1 MSVFWK
7 IWCVLLSCYLR
18 LEIRPFAL
26 LPTLQGFLD
35 FQKNHRRWGSRF
47 SRKKWERVIHIGG
60 LFIEGGGRVV
70 SPAFHQ

>member
-1 MSVFWK
+1 MFVFRK

-35 FQKNHRRWGSRF
+35 FQKNHRRWASRF
-47 SRKKWERVIHIGG
+47 SCKKWERVIHIG

-70 SPAFHQ
+70 SSAFHQ